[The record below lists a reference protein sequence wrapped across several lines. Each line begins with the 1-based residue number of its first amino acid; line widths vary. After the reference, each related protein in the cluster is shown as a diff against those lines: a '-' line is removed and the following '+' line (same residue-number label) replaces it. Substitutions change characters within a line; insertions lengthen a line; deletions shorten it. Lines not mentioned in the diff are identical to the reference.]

1 MPKNHVIK
9 ITSSNTGNGHLT
21 LSDRGKTDVEPKD
34 TVTWIIEKHS
44 GVKEIKNIF
53 NKPTSVNVF
62 DPKPGTVGN
71 SSNWKGTIDPGIT
84 EDEVEDYNIEWIDE
98 EGKSH
103 TYDPKIQV
111 HIRDR

>member
-1 MPKNHVIK
+1 
-9 ITSSNTGNGHLT
+9 
-21 LSDRGKTDVEPKD
+21 
-34 TVTWIIEKHS
+34 
-44 GVKEIKNIF
+44 
-53 NKPTSVNVF
+53 VF